1 MTSHDSRYFR
11 LASILLGLTAL
22 LFIGPVHALGLGKL
36 TVLSALDEP
45 LVAEIELT
53 SVEDGALD
61 SLELKLG
68 SAEDFEQA
76 SVLRDTFLK
85 TFEFTV
91 VKGGVPKVRI
101 NTTFP
106 AKEPF
111 LHFLIRASWNDGNL
125 LREYTALLDPPLYAE
140 KQPTAISSPG
150 VLQEVEQL
158 SSADSGVSPAD
169 ETAAESV
176 ATESAASGQ
185 PATGAFTGAEFGPTE
200 AGDTLWNIASRFD
213 AGDGDINVYQIMIAL
228 LRENPEAFI
237 DNNINRLKKGQILR
251 LTNPDVVGKDE
262 ASQAYQTQLEEWESF
277 RIAAAGSTDVVKVP
291 SDESPAAVGTE
302 PSSSSAESPAEESAA
317 AGQDLLKIVQASLEE
332 EGGGTGTESAQAN
345 TAAQAEKEIGML
357 QEKISTLEESLVSA
371 ELQNKELQER
381 VTMLEEQVVN
391 AQRLVELESQE
402 LALAQDQAARQQEEK
417 QLLEQQ
423 IAEQQLQAEQAELQA
438 EQAKL
443 QAEQAEL
450 EAEQA
455 RLEAQTAELEA
466 QARLEAQ
473 TAELEAQA
481 RLEAQTTELEESAE
495 PGEADE
501 TMSEQPEAAD
511 AGLAEPEAMATVPQ
525 APAAEVDMPADQAE
539 AESVVEE
546 QPAAQL
552 DETRIDSSQDTAAA
566 TVPMPAQPQPKA
578 WWESTVDY
586 IMGSSMSVIAAGAG
600 ALLLL
605 AGGIMFARRR
615 RSLAEFEE
623 SILSGSGLEG
633 QSDTTDRAANK
644 NTDTSFLSD
653 FGMAGMGSMQA
664 DEVDPLAEAEVYM
677 AYGRDEQAE
686 EVLKE
691 AATRSPQRHELKL
704 KLLEIYQQREDIK
717 SFETLAEELYPAGGQ
732 GDPETWSKVVKMGA
746 KMNPNNPLFSQHVED
761 TQPSTVDP
769 GGLLDAAVELE
780 LPERA
785 ASQMNETDLP
795 DEIISQASGPVDPA
809 MHPFPP
815 PDESVDIDE
824 EFDRIKEQ
832 IDMPN
837 LSETEPVVEDSAGL
851 SEDDAEMLDFA
862 SNERSDLEFDIDLS
876 DADKPE
882 KDELTNEELLKT
894 AQEEEAKTRSTND
907 DFASEVNE
915 IDIADL
921 DLAEIDEPTLQTNA
935 LSSDSDMESIDMPD
949 VGSDNLPTGESGSR
963 EPAEESAREVSRN
976 FGVVTG
982 GANAV
987 DESEAGSEKW
997 DEAAT
1002 KLDLAQAYLNM
1013 GDKAGARSII
1023 DEVMKEGS
1031 PAQKDQAAVLQA
1043 RIG

>member
-22 LFIGPVHALGLGKL
+22 LFVGPVHALGLGKL
-36 TVLSALDEP
+36 SVLSALDEP

-158 SSADSGVSPAD
+158 SSAESGVSPPD

-291 SDESPAAVGTE
+291 SDESPAAVETE

-345 TAAQAEKEIGML
+345 TTAQAEKEIGML

-438 EQAKL
+438 EQARL

-473 TAELEAQA
+473 TAELEEQARLEAQTAELEAQA
-481 RLEAQTTELEESAE
+481 RLEAQSAEQTAELEEQARLEPQTAELEEQARLEAQTPELEESAE
-495 PGEADE
+495 PSEADE
-501 TMSEQPEAAD
+501 TMSEQPEAAV

-525 APAAEVDMPADQAE
+525 APAAEADMPADQAE

-552 DETRIDSSQDTAAA
+552 DETRIEPSQDTATA
-566 TVPMPAQPQPKA
+566 TVPMPAKPQPKA
-578 WWESTVDY
+578 WWESTLDY

-600 ALLLL
+600 ALLLM

-746 KMNPNNPLFSQHVED
+746 KM
-761 TQPSTVDP
+761 
-769 GGLLDAAVELE
+769 
-780 LPERA
+780 
-785 ASQMNETDLP
+785 
-795 DEIISQASGPVDPA
+795 
-809 MHPFPP
+809 
-815 PDESVDIDE
+815 
-824 EFDRIKEQ
+824 
-832 IDMPN
+832 
-837 LSETEPVVEDSAGL
+837 EP
-851 SEDDAEMLDFA
+851 
-862 SNERSDLEFDIDLS
+862 
-876 DADKPE
+876 
-882 KDELTNEELLKT
+882 
-894 AQEEEAKTRSTND
+894 Q
-907 DFASEVNE
+907 
-915 IDIADL
+915 
-921 DLAEIDEPTLQTNA
+921 
-935 LSSDSDMESIDMPD
+935 
-949 VGSDNLPTGESGSR
+949 
-963 EPAEESAREVSRN
+963 
-976 FGVVTG
+976 
-982 GANAV
+982 
-987 DESEAGSEKW
+987 
-997 DEAAT
+997 
-1002 KLDLAQAYLNM
+1002 
-1013 GDKAGARSII
+1013 
-1023 DEVMKEGS
+1023 
-1031 PAQKDQAAVLQA
+1031 
-1043 RIG
+1043 

>member
-1 MTSHDSRYFR
+1 
-11 LASILLGLTAL
+11 
-22 LFIGPVHALGLGKL
+22 
-36 TVLSALDEP
+36 
-45 LVAEIELT
+45 
-53 SVEDGALD
+53 
-61 SLELKLG
+61 
-68 SAEDFEQA
+68 
-76 SVLRDTFLK
+76 
-85 TFEFTV
+85 
-91 VKGGVPKVRI
+91 
-101 NTTFP
+101 
-106 AKEPF
+106 
-111 LHFLIRASWNDGNL
+111 
-125 LREYTALLDPPLYAE
+125 
-140 KQPTAISSPG
+140 
-150 VLQEVEQL
+150 
-158 SSADSGVSPAD
+158 
-169 ETAAESV
+169 
-176 ATESAASGQ
+176 
-185 PATGAFTGAEFGPTE
+185 
-200 AGDTLWNIASRFD
+200 
-213 AGDGDINVYQIMIAL
+213 
-228 LRENPEAFI
+228 
-237 DNNINRLKKGQILR
+237 
-251 LTNPDVVGKDE
+251 
-262 ASQAYQTQLEEWESF
+262 
-277 RIAAAGSTDVVKVP
+277 
-291 SDESPAAVGTE
+291 
-302 PSSSSAESPAEESAA
+302 
-317 AGQDLLKIVQASLEE
+317 
-332 EGGGTGTESAQAN
+332 
-345 TAAQAEKEIGML
+345 
-357 QEKISTLEESLVSA
+357 
-371 ELQNKELQER
+371 
-381 VTMLEEQVVN
+381 
-391 AQRLVELESQE
+391 
-402 LALAQDQAARQQEEK
+402 
-417 QLLEQQ
+417 
-423 IAEQQLQAEQAELQA
+423 
-438 EQAKL
+438 
-443 QAEQAEL
+443 
-450 EAEQA
+450 
-455 RLEAQTAELEA
+455 
-466 QARLEAQ
+466 
-473 TAELEAQA
+473 
-481 RLEAQTTELEESAE
+481 
-495 PGEADE
+495 
-501 TMSEQPEAAD
+501 MSEQPEAAD

-525 APAAEVDMPADQAE
+525 APVAEVDMPADQAE

-552 DETRIDSSQDTAAA
+552 DETRIDSSQDTATA
-566 TVPMPAQPQPKA
+566 TVPMPAKPQPKA
-578 WWESTVDY
+578 WWESTLDY

-615 RSLAEFEE
+615 KSLAEFEE

-769 GGLLDAAVELE
+769 GGLLDAADELE
-780 LPERA
+780 LPKRT

-851 SEDDAEMLDFA
+851 SEDDSEMLDFA
-862 SNERSDLEFDIDLS
+862 SNERSDLEFDIDLN
-876 DADKPE
+876 DADKPG

-907 DFASEVNE
+907 DFASDVNE

-935 LSSDSDMESIDMPD
+935 LSSDSDMEGIDMPD

-963 EPAEESAREVSRN
+963 EPAEESARDVSRN

-982 GANAV
+982 GVNAV

-1013 GDKAGARSII
+1013 GDEAGARSII